1 MLLGN
6 AELDQVGVGAD
17 ESLLVATGGQLGND
31 VLDSTVAVVRDGIQ
45 NNAVSHN
52 TNPPNLFAA
61 AFPAA
66 FLYVSA

>member
-1 MLLGN
+1 MT
-6 AELDQVGVGAD
+6 GVQTCALPI
-17 ESLLVATGGQLGND
+17 SGGQLGND
-31 VLDSTVAVVRDGIQ
+31 VLDSTVAVVGDGIQ